1 MRLLTKAALLV
12 QRRRSLSHEYG
23 CGPIPEGQ
31 TGTAPITMFRHA
43 LLHHFQ
49 LTLFSKLPL
58 KPMTLIEDVRT
69 SLGVSPSPRSPL
81 GRCVVQGT
89 HSICAFPASRLPSSP
104 AQVLP
109 QNGLTVRPD

>member
-1 MRLLTKAALLV
+1 M
-12 QRRRSLSHEYG
+12 QRRKPLSHEYG
-23 CGPIPEGQ
+23 CGPVPEGQ

-69 SLGVSPSPRSPL
+69 SLGVSPSPRNL
-81 GRCVVQGT
+81 HGRCAVLGT
-89 HSICAFPASRLPSSP
+89 HSIGAIWLS
-104 AQVLP
+104 
-109 QNGLTVRPD
+109 